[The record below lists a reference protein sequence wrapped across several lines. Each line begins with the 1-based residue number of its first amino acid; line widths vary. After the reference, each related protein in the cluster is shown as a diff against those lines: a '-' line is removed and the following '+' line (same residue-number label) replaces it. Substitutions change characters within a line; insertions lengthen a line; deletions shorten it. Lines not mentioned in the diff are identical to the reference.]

1 MISNIN
7 YDKESEKQNQLRK
20 EMATNYRI
28 EQALKEEKE
37 EEEKKKREMIVR
49 ECDDCLKGQ

>member
-37 EEEKKKREMIVR
+37 EEERKKRELIAR
-49 ECDDCLKGQ
+49 EYDDYLKG

>member
-1 MISNIN
+1 MI
-7 YDKESEKQNQLRK
+7 KTEKQNQLRK

-37 EEEKKKREMIVR
+37 EEERKKRELIAR
-49 ECDDCLKGQ
+49 EYDDYLK

>member
-7 YDKESEKQNQLRK
+7 NDKELEKKNQLRK

-28 EQALKEEKE
+28 EQFLREEKE
-37 EEEKKKREMIVR
+37 EE
-49 ECDDCLKGQ
+49 